1 VKTLAVGKAVLRS
14 LHAINNGGTTM
25 PEAFAEG
32 IEVEEEFSHS
42 VETEQERLDRQGIY
56 GEIKR
61 ELIKRGIP
69 PQEIAFIHDFK
80 TPAEKARAFAN
91 ANAGKIRVMIAS
103 TEKAGAGT
111 NMQERLCALHH
122 LDAPWRPSDVEQREG
137 RILRMKNRFSEVSI
151 FNYVTEGSFDVY
163 IWQTLESKARFIA
176 QIMSGNVTTR
186 IAEDVDD
193 LVMTAAQVK
202 AIATGN
208 PRILEKVSIEVELSR
223 LSRLYLVWRKSR
235 RDMRYEIGSLQERVR
250 EAGLRV
256 ACHEQAVA
264 VRNGHRLAGEEVFI
278 IELRQSPRSDQW
290 KTSDNR
296 AQAGK
301 HLVNL
306 RREVELLASV
316 EPCHIGSYR
325 GFEVF
330 AQRQPGR
337 TEGLFDPVAGFMQ
350 VPGGQMRYGFN
361 FGDSAQGILQSIDA
375 GLRKLDSHME
385 NALRAQAEL
394 RHKLEQIEKALSSGW
409 EYAGRYEEFREK
421 LRQVNCLLREEGA
434 QVDEKQEFAVLDQE
448 AFLNCERNGEPTH
461 CLSEPSAAAEAV
473 AAMPGSLA
481 PAPKAENPVFSSE
494 NNGQQSPPAM
504 AIEEKQCVQ
513 PQITLNDLRD
523 QQHQQNQK
531 PTRPSEPP
539 AAQMSLW

>member
-1 VKTLAVGKAVLRS
+1 
-14 LHAINNGGTTM
+14 M
-25 PEAFAEG
+25 PEASTEG
-32 IEVEEEFSHS
+32 IELEEEIAHT
-42 VETEQERLDRQGIY
+42 VETEQERLDRHGIY

-69 PQEIAFIHDFK
+69 PHEIAFIHDFK
-80 TPAEKARAFAN
+80 TPAEKARAFAD

-137 RILRMKNRFSEVSI
+137 RILRMKNRFPEVSI

-176 QIMSGNVTTR
+176 QIMSGNVTART
-186 IAEDVDD
+186 AEDVDD

-235 RDMRYEIGSLQERVR
+235 RNMRYEIGSLQERAR
-250 EAGLRV
+250 EASLRV

-264 VRNGHRLAGEEVFI
+264 IRNQHMTAAGEEVFT

-290 KTSDNR
+290 RIFDKRT
-296 AQAGK
+296 QAGE

-316 EPCHIGSYR
+316 EPHHIGSYR

-330 AQRQPGR
+330 AQRQR
-337 TEGLFDPVAGFMQ
+337 VQQEGLLDPVTGFLKAS
-350 VPGGQMRYGFN
+350 GGQMHYGFN
-361 FGDSAQGILQSIDA
+361 FGNTAQGTLQSIDA
-375 GLRKLDSHME
+375 SLRKLDSHLE
-385 NALRAQAEL
+385 KALRVQAEH

-421 LRQVNCLLREEGA
+421 LRQVNYLLREEGA
-434 QVDEKQEFAVLDQE
+434 QIGEKQEFAILDQE

-461 CLSEPSAAAEAV
+461 CLSEPSATSEAV
-473 AAMPGSLA
+473 AAMPGLLA
-481 PAPKAENPVFSSE
+481 PAPKAENPVVSLG
-494 NNGQQSPPAM
+494 NNGQQSPPSIT
-504 AIEEKQCVQ
+504 IEEKQCVQ
-513 PQITLNDLRD
+513 PQITLDDLRD
-523 QQHQQNQK
+523 QQHQQDQK
-531 PTRPSEPP
+531 ATRPYITEPP
-539 AAQMSLW
+539 ATQMSLW